1 MLWFTVHILSCVNY
15 VFIPMVHIIIKI
27 FMFQKLLL
35 NKKPILQSRYSGLR
49 EIRAKFPI
57 G

>member
-15 VFIPMVHIIIKI
+15 VFIPVVHIIIKI

-35 NKKPILQSRYSGLR
+35 NKKAILQSRYSGLR
-49 EIRAKFPI
+49 EIRAKVPI
-57 G
+57 